1 MRAMRLPRPK
11 SLSGLMLIGF
21 TIVAAPLLFAI
32 VNAAV
37 QMNRLSNRS
46 EQLVIHGMQGTRNN
60 QSMFEEIGA
69 LERAARL
76 YQIIGKSELRDVYTR
91 NHDRLAATINELL
104 TLPLDPET
112 QADARALIAEADRLS
127 TELGTAPPNSARMA
141 EIINSFPHLSE
152 MASAVSNRISAHI
165 DFELTSLQQAAERAQ
180 RELFWQTLLL
190 VPMTLAVV
198 GVFTYLFGRPIRA
211 IDRAIGELG
220 RGTFSRPISIS
231 GPADLER
238 LATQLEWLRGR
249 LLELA
254 QEKNRFLRHMSH
266 ELKTPLANIREGT
279 ELLMDGAVGE
289 LKSAQREVMAI
300 LRENGMKLQRL
311 IENLLSFSAWQA
323 KSVGLEI
330 SEFKLR
336 PLVKSVLE
344 NQQLTLVAQ
353 RVRLDVQVEDLTPWA
368 DRSKVRL
375 ILDNLLSNAIKFTP
389 RGGNIAISAR
399 AEREQLIMEVEDSGP
414 GVPANERSRIFEAFY
429 QGKSPQGG
437 HVKGTGI
444 GLSVVTEFVN
454 AHGGHIE
461 ILESKL
467 GGAQFRVRLPVRQ
480 PQPASREKAHA
491 A

>member
-1 MRAMRLPRPK
+1 MPAMRLPRPK
-11 SLSGLMLIGF
+11 SLSGLMLVGF

-60 QSMFEEIGA
+60 QVLFEQVSA
-69 LERAARL
+69 LERNARL
-76 YQIIGKSELRDVYTR
+76 YRIIGNADFIDAYAR
-91 NHDRLAATINELL
+91 NNVRMNAAVDELL
-104 TLPLDPET
+104 RLPVNEES
-112 QADARALIAEADRLS
+112 A
-127 TELGTAPPNSARMA
+127 TELQMLRGETKRLFEELKAAPPNSPRMA
-141 EIINSFPHLSE
+141 SVIDAFPPLTDL
-152 MASAVSNRISAHI
+152 VTKISDRTNGQI
-165 DFELTSLQQAAERAQ
+165 DAELNSLQNEAQRAQ
-180 RELFWQTLLL
+180 QHLFWQTLLL
-190 VPMTLAVV
+190 VPMTLLVV

-211 IDRAIGELG
+211 IDRAISELG
-220 RGTFSRPISIS
+220 RGTFSRPIAIN

-238 LATQLEWLRGR
+238 LAAQLEWLRGR

-289 LKSAQREVMAI
+289 LKSSQREVTAI

-323 KSVGLEI
+323 KSVGLDS
-330 SEFKLR
+330 SEFRLR
-336 PLVKSVLE
+336 PLIKSVLE

-353 RVRLDVQVEDLTPWA
+353 RVRLDVQVEDLTPTA
-368 DRSKVRL
+368 DRAKVRL

-389 RGGNIAISAR
+389 RGGTITIHAR
-399 AEREQLIMEVEDSGP
+399 AERGQLIMDVMDSGP
-414 GVPANERSRIFEAFY
+414 GIPAEERNRIFEAFY
-429 QGKSPQGG
+429 QGKTPQGG

-454 AHGGHIE
+454 AHGGSIE
-461 ILESKL
+461 ILEAKA
-467 GGAQFRVRLPVRQ
+467 GAHFRVRLPLH
-480 PQPASREKAHA
+480 PNASAAREKAHA

>member
-1 MRAMRLPRPK
+1 
-11 SLSGLMLIGF
+11 MLIGF

-32 VNAAV
+32 LNAAV
-37 QMNRLSNRS
+37 QMNRLSNLS

-60 QSMFEEIGA
+60 QLLFEQISA
-69 LERAARL
+69 LERTARL
-76 YQIIGKSELRDVYTR
+76 YQVIGTADLLDVYAR
-91 NHDRLAATINELL
+91 NNARLAAAAEQLRRLPVDAQSDEDLRSLQTQTAHLL
-104 TLPLDPET
+104 E
-112 QADARALIAEADRLS
+112 
-127 TELGTAPPNSARMA
+127 ELGAAPANSARVA
-141 EIINSFPHLSE
+141 AAVDSFPQITDLASRVSDRTNVEIDRQLS
-152 MASAVSNRISAHI
+152 
-165 DFELTSLQQAAERAQ
+165 SLQEQSQRAQ
-180 RELFWQTLLL
+180 QHLFWQTLLL
-190 VPMTLAVV
+190 VPMTLFVV
-198 GVFTYLFGRPIRA
+198 GLFTYLFGRPIRA
-211 IDRAIGELG
+211 IDRAISELG
-220 RGTFSRPISIS
+220 RGTFSRPIAID

-249 LLELA
+249 LLDLA

-289 LKSAQREVMAI
+289 LQSGQREVTAI

-336 PLVKSVLE
+336 PLIKTVLE

-353 RVRLDVQVEDLTPWA
+353 RVRLDVQVEDLAPMA
-368 DRSKVRL
+368 DRGKLRL

-389 RGGNIAISAR
+389 RGGTISIHAR
-399 AEREQLIMEVEDSGP
+399 REREQLLIDVIDSGP
-414 GVPANERSRIFEAFY
+414 GIPAEERVRIFEAFY
-429 QGKSPQGG
+429 QGKTPQGG

-444 GLSVVTEFVN
+444 GLSVVTEFIN
-454 AHGGHIE
+454 AHGGSIE
-461 ILESKL
+461 ILESKS
-467 GGAQFRVRLPVRQ
+467 GAHFRVRLPLR
-480 PQPASREKAHA
+480 PAVAAAPEKAHA

>member
-1 MRAMRLPRPK
+1 
-11 SLSGLMLIGF
+11 MLIGF

-37 QMNRLSNRS
+37 QMNRLSHRS
-46 EQLVIHGMQGTRNN
+46 EQLVKHGIQGSGDN
-60 QSMFEEIGA
+60 QRMFVEITA
-69 LERAARL
+69 LERTARL
-76 YQIIGKSELRDVYTR
+76 YQILPGNELLDAYAR
-91 NHDRLAATINELL
+91 NQERLETTLDELL
-104 TLPLDPET
+104 TLPLTEEAQTDI
-112 QADARALIAEADRLS
+112 RALKVEAERRAV
-127 TELGTAPPNSARMA
+127 ELRSAPANSARMA
-141 EIINSFPHLSE
+141 ELVNSYPQMSDV
-152 MASAVSNRISAHI
+152 ASKISNHVSGQI
-165 DFELTSLQQAAERAQ
+165 D
-180 RELFWQTLLL
+180 RELSAQQDATELAQQNLLWQTLLL

-198 GVFTYLFGRPIRA
+198 GVSTYLFGRPIRA
-211 IDRAIGELG
+211 IDRSINELG
-220 RGTFSRPISIS
+220 RGTFSRPIAIR

-238 LATQLEWLRGR
+238 LAAQLEWLRLR

-289 LKSAQREVMAI
+289 LQSAQREVAAI

-323 KSVGLEI
+323 KSVGLEV

-353 RVRLDVQVEDLTPWA
+353 RVRLDVQVEDLAPLA
-368 DRSKVRL
+368 DRSKLRL

-389 RGGNIAISAR
+389 RGGNISIYAR
-399 AEREQLIMEVEDSGP
+399 REREQLVIDVIDSGP
-414 GVPANERSRIFEAFY
+414 GVPQDERNRIFEAFY
-429 QGKSPQGG
+429 QGKTPQGG

-444 GLSVVTEFVN
+444 GLSVVTEFIN
-454 AHGGHIE
+454 AHGGSIE
-461 ILESKL
+461 ILDAPT
-467 GGAQFRVRLPVRQ
+467 GGAHFRVRLPLRHSA
-480 PQPASREKAHA
+480 PAPREKAHA

>member
-46 EQLVIHGMQGTRNN
+46 EQLVVHGMQGTRNN
-60 QSMFEEIGA
+60 QRMFEEIEA

-76 YQIIGKSELRDVYTR
+76 YQIVPNADLLDAYAR
-91 NHDRLAATINELL
+91 NQQRLEQTIDELL
-104 TLPLDPET
+104 SLPLDEKSR
-112 QADARALIAEADRLS
+112 ADARAMKDDSERIWE
-127 TELGTAPPNSARMA
+127 ELKAAPPNSPRIATLIGSYSGM
-141 EIINSFPHLSE
+141 SDL
-152 MASAVSNRISAHI
+152 ASQISNHVSAQI
-165 DFELTSLQQAAERAQ
+165 DRELTALQLAAERAQ
-180 RELFWQTLLL
+180 QKLFWQTLLL

-211 IDRAIGELG
+211 IDRAISELG
-220 RGTFSRPISIS
+220 RGTFSRPIAIR
-231 GPADLER
+231 GPSDLER
-238 LATQLEWLRGR
+238 LAAQLEWLRVR
-249 LLELA
+249 LLDLA
-254 QEKNRFLRHMSH
+254 LEKNRFLRHMSH

-289 LKSAQREVMAI
+289 LQSAQREVTAI

-323 KSVGLEI
+323 KSVGLEV

-336 PLVKSVLE
+336 PLIKTVLE

-353 RVRLDVQVEDLTPWA
+353 RVRLDVHVEDLAPTA
-368 DRSKVRL
+368 DRAKVRL

-389 RGGNIAISAR
+389 RGGKISIHAS
-399 AEREQLIMEVEDSGP
+399 AEREQLVLDVMDSGP
-414 GVPANERSRIFEAFY
+414 GIPEEERGRIFEAFY
-429 QGKSPQGG
+429 QGKTPQGG

-454 AHGGHIE
+454 AHGGSIE
-461 ILESKL
+461 ILAAPT
-467 GGAQFRVRLPVRQ
+467 GGAHFRVRLPMRQ
-480 PQPASREKAHA
+480 SASSAREKAHA

>member
-1 MRAMRLPRPK
+1 
-11 SLSGLMLIGF
+11 MLIGF

-37 QMNRLSNRS
+37 QMNRLSHRS
-46 EQLVIHGMQGTRNN
+46 EQLVKHGIQGSGNTQRL
-60 QSMFEEIGA
+60 FVEIVA
-69 LERAARL
+69 LERTARL
-76 YQIIGKSELRDVYTR
+76 YQILPGNELLEAYAR
-91 NHDRLAATINELL
+91 NQERLETTLDELL
-104 TLPLDPET
+104 TLPLTE
-112 QADARALIAEADRLS
+112 QAEADIHSLKAEAERRAV
-127 TELGTAPPNSARMA
+127 ELRSAPANSARMA
-141 EIINSFPHLSE
+141 ELVNSYPQMSDV
-152 MASAVSNRISAHI
+152 ASKISNHVSAQI
-165 DFELTSLQQAAERAQ
+165 D
-180 RELFWQTLLL
+180 RELSAQQNATELAQQNLLL

-211 IDRAIGELG
+211 IDRSINELG
-220 RGTFSRPISIS
+220 RGTFSRPIAIR
-231 GPADLER
+231 GPADLEK
-238 LATQLEWLRGR
+238 LAAQLEWLRLR

-289 LKSAQREVMAI
+289 LQSAQREVAAI

-323 KSVGLEI
+323 KSVGLEV

-336 PLVKSVLE
+336 PLIKSVLE

-353 RVRLDVQVEDLTPWA
+353 RVRLDVQVEDLAPLA
-368 DRSKVRL
+368 DRAKLRL

-389 RGGNIAISAR
+389 RGGNISIHAR
-399 AEREQLIMEVEDSGP
+399 REREQLVIDVIDSGP
-414 GVPANERSRIFEAFY
+414 GIPPEERNRIFEAFY
-429 QGKSPQGG
+429 QGKTPQGG

-454 AHGGHIE
+454 AHGGSIE
-461 ILESKL
+461 ILEAAT
-467 GGAQFRVRLPVRQ
+467 GGAHFRVRLPLRHSAS
-480 PQPASREKAHA
+480 ASRAKAHA

>member
-1 MRAMRLPRPK
+1 
-11 SLSGLMLIGF
+11 MLIGF

-37 QMNRLSNRS
+37 QMNLLSARS
-46 EQLVIHGMQGTRNN
+46 EQLVDQGVRGTRNN
-60 QSMFEEIGA
+60 QRMFEEIGA
-69 LERAARL
+69 LERTARL
-76 YQIIGKSELRDVYTR
+76 YQIIGSADLLDVYAR
-91 NHDRLAATINELL
+91 NQDRLAATLNEMLA
-104 TLPLDPET
+104 LPLDSGSRN
-112 QADARALIAEADRLS
+112 DVLALKAEADRLQAEMKR
-127 TELGTAPPNSARMA
+127 TLPNSPRMS
-141 EIINSFPHLSE
+141 EVINAFPQLSE
-152 MASAVSNRISAHI
+152 MASKLSTRVSARI
-165 DFELTSLQQAAERAQ
+165 DGELTSLRLATELGQ
-180 RELFWQTLLL
+180 RNLFWESLLL
-190 VPMTLAVV
+190 VPLTLAVV
-198 GVFTYLFGRPIRA
+198 VVFTYLFGRPIRA
-211 IDRAIGELG
+211 IDRAISELG
-220 RGTFSRPISIS
+220 RGTFSRPISIR

-238 LATQLEWLRGR
+238 LAAQLEWLRGR
-249 LLELA
+249 LLDLA

-289 LKSAQREVMAI
+289 LQSAQREVAAI

-336 PLVKSVLE
+336 PLIKSVLE

-353 RVRLDVQVEDLTPWA
+353 RVRLDVQVEDLTALA
-368 DRSKVRL
+368 DRGKVRL

-389 RGGNIAISAR
+389 RGGTISIHAR
-399 AEREQLIMEVEDSGP
+399 AEREQLVLDVMDSGP
-414 GVPANERSRIFEAFY
+414 GIPAEERNRIFEAFY
-429 QGKSPQGG
+429 QGKTPQGG

-454 AHGGHIE
+454 AHGGSIE
-461 ILESKL
+461 ILEAKT
-467 GGAQFRVRLPVRQ
+467 GGAHFRVRLPLRQ
-480 PQPASREKAHA
+480 QTPSPREKAHA

>member
-1 MRAMRLPRPK
+1 
-11 SLSGLMLIGF
+11 MLIGF

-37 QMNRLSNRS
+37 QMNRLSTRS
-46 EQLVIHGMQGTRNN
+46 EQLVVDGVRATRNN
-60 QSMFEEIGA
+60 QRMFEEIGA
-69 LERAARL
+69 LERTARL
-76 YQIIGKSELRDVYTR
+76 YQIVGNADLLDVYAR
-91 NHDRLAATINELL
+91 IHGRLISTVNELL
-104 TLPLDPET
+104 GLPLDAQT
-112 QADARALIAEADRLS
+112 RDGARGLENEAERLHA
-127 TELGTAPPNSARMA
+127 ELRHDSPNSPRMA
-141 EIINSFPHLSE
+141 DLVSAYPQLSD
-152 MASAVSNRISAHI
+152 MASQVSNRVSAQI
-165 DFELTSLQQAAERAQ
+165 DGELTKLQQATQGAQ
-180 RELFWQTLLL
+180 RNLFWETLLL
-190 VPMTLAVV
+190 VPLTLAVV
-198 GVFTYLFGRPIRA
+198 AVFTYLFGRPIRA
-211 IDRAIGELG
+211 IDRAISELG
-220 RGTFSRPISIS
+220 RGTFSRPIAIR

-249 LLELA
+249 LLDLA

-289 LKSAQREVMAI
+289 LQSSQREVTAI

-336 PLVKSVLE
+336 PLIKSVLE

-353 RVRLDVQVEDLTPWA
+353 RVRLDVHVEDLTTLA
-368 DRSKVRL
+368 DRGKVRL
-375 ILDNLLSNAIKFTP
+375 ILDNLLSNAVKFTP
-389 RGGNIAISAR
+389 RGGTIGIHVR
-399 AEREQLIMEVEDSGP
+399 AEREQLVLDVMDSGP
-414 GVPANERSRIFEAFY
+414 GIPPEERNRIFEAFY
-429 QGKSPQGG
+429 QGKTPQGG

-454 AHGGHIE
+454 AHAGSIE
-461 ILESKL
+461 ILEAKA
-467 GGAQFRVRLPVRQ
+467 GGAHFRVRLPMRQ
-480 PQPASREKAHA
+480 AATPREKAYA

>member
-1 MRAMRLPRPK
+1 
-11 SLSGLMLIGF
+11 MLIGF

-32 VNAAV
+32 VHAAL
-37 QMNRLSNRS
+37 QMNRLSTRS
-46 EQLVIHGMQGTRNN
+46 EQLVVHGVRGTRNN
-60 QSMFEEIGA
+60 QRLFEEIGA
-69 LERAARL
+69 LERTARL
-76 YQIIGKSELRDVYTR
+76 YQIIGNGDLLDVYAR
-91 NHDRLAATINELL
+91 NEDRLITTLGELL
-104 TLPLDPET
+104 TMPLDEESRSDA
-112 QADARALIAEADRLS
+112 QALRGEAQRLHQELKGSAPNSSRMADLINAFPQLS
-127 TELGTAPPNSARMA
+127 DMASKLSNRVSAQIDGELG
-141 EIINSFPHLSE
+141 
-152 MASAVSNRISAHI
+152 
-165 DFELTSLQQAAERAQ
+165 SLQLATQRAQ
-180 RELFWQTLLL
+180 QYLFWETLLL
-190 VPMTLAVV
+190 VPLTLAVV

-211 IDRAIGELG
+211 IDRAISELG
-220 RGTFSRPISIS
+220 RGTFSRPISIR

-249 LLELA
+249 LLDLA

-289 LKSAQREVMAI
+289 LKSSQREVTAI

-336 PLVKSVLE
+336 PLIKSVLE

-353 RVRLDVQVEDLTPWA
+353 RVRLDVHVEDLTPFA
-368 DRSKVRL
+368 DRGKVRL

-389 RGGNIAISAR
+389 RGGTISIHAR
-399 AEREQLIMEVEDSGP
+399 GEREQLVLDVMDSGP
-414 GVPANERSRIFEAFY
+414 GIPPEERNRIFEAFY
-429 QGKSPQGG
+429 QGKTPQGG

-454 AHGGHIE
+454 AHGGSID
-461 ILESKL
+461 ILEAKA
-467 GGAQFRVRLPVRQ
+467 GGAHFRVRIPLRQ
-480 PQPASREKAHA
+480 TAQTSEKAHA

>member
-1 MRAMRLPRPK
+1 
-11 SLSGLMLIGF
+11 MLIGF

-37 QMNRLSNRS
+37 QMNRLSTRS
-46 EQLVIHGMQGTRNN
+46 EQLVVHGVRVTRNN
-60 QSMFEEIGA
+60 QRMFMEIGA
-69 LERAARL
+69 LERTARL
-76 YQIIGKSELRDVYTR
+76 YQIIGSADLLDTYAR
-91 NHDRLAATINELL
+91 NQQSLSGTLEELL
-104 TLPLDPET
+104 ALPLDTESRD
-112 QADARALIAEADRLS
+112 DALALQSEAGRLHE
-127 TELGTAPPNSARMA
+127 ELQRSAPNSTRMA
-141 EIINSFPHLSE
+141 ELVKAFPQLTDT
-152 MASAVSNRISAHI
+152 ASKVSNRVSAQI
-165 DFELTSLQQAAERAQ
+165 DRELAGLQQATQLAQ
-180 RELFWQTLLL
+180 RNLFWETLLL
-190 VPMTLAVV
+190 VPLTLAVV

-211 IDRAIGELG
+211 IDRAISELG
-220 RGTFSRPISIS
+220 RGTFSRPIAIR

-238 LATQLEWLRGR
+238 LATQLEWLRSR
-249 LLELA
+249 LLDLA

-289 LKSAQREVMAI
+289 LQSAQREVTAI

-336 PLVKSVLE
+336 PLIKSVLE

-353 RVRLDVQVEDLTPWA
+353 RVRLDVQVEDLTPLA
-368 DRSKVRL
+368 DRGKVRL

-389 RGGNIAISAR
+389 RGGTISIHAR
-399 AEREQLIMEVEDSGP
+399 AEREQLVLEVMDSGP
-414 GVPANERSRIFEAFY
+414 GIPPDERNRIFEAFY
-429 QGKSPQGG
+429 QGKTPQGG

-454 AHGGHIE
+454 AHSGSIE
-461 ILESKL
+461 ILEAKT
-467 GGAQFRVRLPVRQ
+467 GGAHFRVRLPMRQ
-480 PQPASREKAHA
+480 AAAPREKKAHA

>member
-1 MRAMRLPRPK
+1 
-11 SLSGLMLIGF
+11 MLIGF
-21 TIVAAPLLFAI
+21 TLVAAPLLFAI

-46 EQLVIHGMQGTRNN
+46 EQLVVHGMQGTRNN

-76 YQIIGKSELRDVYTR
+76 YQIIGNAELRDVYTR
-91 NHDRLAATINELL
+91 NHDRLTATVNELL
-104 TLPLDPET
+104 TLPLDE
-112 QADARALIAEADRLS
+112 QSQEEARALVREADRLS
-127 TELGTAPPNSARMA
+127 TELGTARPNSPRMA
-141 EIINSFPHLSE
+141 EIINSFPRLSE
-152 MASAVSNRISAHI
+152 MASGVSNRISAQI
-165 DFELTSLQQAAERAQ
+165 DEELTSLQLAAERAQ
-180 RELFWQTLLL
+180 RKLFLQTLLL
-190 VPMTLAVV
+190 VPITLAVV
-198 GVFTYLFGRPIRA
+198 GLFTYWFGRPIRA
-211 IDRAIGELG
+211 IDRAISELG
-220 RGTFSRPISIS
+220 RGTFSRPIAIK

-289 LKSAQREVMAI
+289 LQSAQREVTAI

-344 NQQLTLVAQ
+344 NQQLSLVAQ
-353 RVRLDVQVEDLTPWA
+353 RVRLDVQVEDLTPVA
-368 DRSKVRL
+368 DRGKVRL

-389 RGGNIAISAR
+389 RGGTISINAR
-399 AEREQLIMEVEDSGP
+399 AERERFILDVTDTGP
-414 GVPANERSRIFEAFY
+414 GIPAEERARIFEAFY
-429 QGKSPQGG
+429 QGKTPQGG
-437 HVKGTGI
+437 YVKGTGI

-454 AHGGHIE
+454 AHGGSIE
-461 ILESKL
+461 ILEGKS
-467 GGAQFRVRLPVRQ
+467 GGAHFRVCLPLRQ
-480 PQPASREKAHA
+480 PTEVKHEEAHA

>member
-1 MRAMRLPRPK
+1 
-11 SLSGLMLIGF
+11 MLIGF
-21 TIVAAPLLFAI
+21 TIVAAPLIFAI

-37 QMNRLSNRS
+37 QMTSLSTRS
-46 EQLVIHGMQGTRNN
+46 EQLVVHGVRATRNN
-60 QSMFEEIGA
+60 QRMFEEIGA
-69 LERAARL
+69 LEHTARL
-76 YQIIGKSELRDVYTR
+76 YQIIGNADLLDVYAR
-91 NHDRLAATINELL
+91 NQSRLAATLDELL
-104 TLPLDPET
+104 ALPLDAESHSDA
-112 QADARALIAEADRLS
+112 QALQGEADRLQRELKRS
-127 TELGTAPPNSARMA
+127 TPNSARMA
-141 EIINSFPHLSE
+141 DLINAFPQLSE
-152 MASAVSNRISAHI
+152 MASKVSNRVSGQI
-165 DFELTSLQQAAERAQ
+165 DRELADLQLATQRAQ
-180 RELFWQTLLL
+180 QNLFWETLLL
-190 VPMTLAVV
+190 VPLTLAVV
-198 GVFTYLFGRPIRA
+198 GVFTYVFGRPIRA
-211 IDRAIGELG
+211 IDRAISELG
-220 RGTFSRPISIS
+220 RGTFSRPIIIR

-238 LATQLEWLRGR
+238 LAAQLEWLRGR
-249 LLELA
+249 LLDLA

-289 LKSAQREVMAI
+289 LQSAQREVTAI

-330 SEFKLR
+330 TEFKLR

-353 RVRLDVQVEDLTPWA
+353 RVRLDVHVEDLTPLA
-368 DRSKVRL
+368 DRGKVRL

-389 RGGNIAISAR
+389 RGGTISIHAR
-399 AEREQLIMEVEDSGP
+399 AEREQLVMDVMDSGP
-414 GVPANERSRIFEAFY
+414 GIAPDERNRIFEAFY

-454 AHGGHIE
+454 AHGGSIE
-461 ILESKL
+461 ILEAKT
-467 GGAQFRVRLPVRQ
+467 GGAHFRVRLPMRQ
-480 PQPASREKAHA
+480 AAKAREKAHA

>member
-1 MRAMRLPRPK
+1 
-11 SLSGLMLIGF
+11 MLIGF

-32 VNAAV
+32 VNAAL
-37 QMNRLSNRS
+37 QMNRMANRS
-46 EQLVIHGMQGTRNN
+46 EQLVVRGMQGTRNN
-60 QSMFEEIGA
+60 QRLFVEIAG

-76 YQIIGKSELRDVYTR
+76 YQILPNNDLLEAYGR
-91 NHDRLAATINELL
+91 NQQRLESTLDELL
-104 TLPLDPET
+104 TLPLDTKT
-112 QADARALIAEADRLS
+112 QAQVRALKADSERHS
-127 TELGTAPPNSARMA
+127 EELKTTPPNSPRMA
-141 EIINSFPHLSE
+141 DLVNSYTQMSDL
-152 MASAVSNRISAHI
+152 AADISNRVSGQI
-165 DFELTSLQQAAERAQ
+165 DQELTVLQNAAQIAQ
-180 RELFWQTLLL
+180 QNLFWQTLLL
-190 VPMTLAVV
+190 APMTLAVV

-211 IDRAIGELG
+211 IDRSISELG
-220 RGTFSRPISIS
+220 RGTFSRPIAIR

-238 LATQLEWLRGR
+238 LAAQLEWLRLR

-289 LKSAQREVMAI
+289 LQSAQREVAAI
-300 LRENGMKLQRL
+300 LRDNGMKLQRL

-323 KSVGLEI
+323 KSVGLEV

-353 RVRLDVQVEDLTPWA
+353 RVRLDVQVEDLTPVA
-368 DRSKVRL
+368 DRGKLRL

-389 RGGNIAISAR
+389 RGGTISIHAR
-399 AEREQLIMEVEDSGP
+399 SEREQLVLDVMDSGP
-414 GVPANERSRIFEAFY
+414 GIPVDERNRIFEAFY
-429 QGKSPQGG
+429 QGKTPQGG

-454 AHGGHIE
+454 AHGGSIE
-461 ILESKL
+461 ILESPA
-467 GGAQFRVRLPVRQ
+467 GGAQFRVRLPMRHST
-480 PQPASREKAHA
+480 PAAREKAHA

>member
-1 MRAMRLPRPK
+1 
-11 SLSGLMLIGF
+11 MLVGF

-46 EQLVIHGMQGTRNN
+46 EQLVVHGMQGTRNN

-76 YQIIGKSELRDVYTR
+76 YQIIGKAELRDVYTK
-91 NHDRLAATINELL
+91 NHDRLATTINELL
-104 TLPLDPET
+104 TLPLDAQTET
-112 QADARALIAEADRLS
+112 DARALINEADRLS
-127 TELGTAPPNSARMA
+127 TELGTAPPNSPRMA

-152 MASAVSNRISAHI
+152 MASSVSNRISGQI
-165 DFELTSLQQAAERAQ
+165 DLELTSLQLAAEHAQ
-180 RELFWQTLLL
+180 RKLFLQTLLL

-211 IDRAIGELG
+211 IDRAISELG
-220 RGTFSRPISIS
+220 RGTFSRPISIKR
-231 GPADLER
+231 PADLER

-249 LLELA
+249 PLELA

-289 LKSAQREVMAI
+289 LKSAQREVTAI

-330 SEFKLR
+330 TEFKLR

-368 DRSKVRL
+368 DRGKVRL

-389 RGGNIAISAR
+389 RGGTIAIAAR
-399 AEREQLIMEVEDSGP
+399 GERDQLVVDVMDSGP
-414 GVPANERSRIFEAFY
+414 GIPPEERNRIFEAFY

-454 AHGGHIE
+454 AHVGSIE
-461 ILESKL
+461 ILQSKL
-467 GGAQFRVRLPVRQ
+467 GGAHFRVRLPLRQ
-480 PQPASREKAHA
+480 AEPAPREKAHA

>member
-1 MRAMRLPRPK
+1 MRFPRPK

-37 QMNRLSNRS
+37 QMNRLSIRS
-46 EQLVIHGMQGTRNN
+46 QQLVVHGMQGTRNN
-60 QSMFEEIGA
+60 QRVLEEIGA
-69 LERAARL
+69 LERQARL
-76 YQIIGKSELRDVYTR
+76 YQIIGNPDLLDVYAR
-91 NHDRLAATINELL
+91 HHARLVLAIHELL
-104 TLPLDPET
+104 TLPLDEES
-112 QADARALIAEADRLS
+112 QQGAHALEERANQLLEDLKH
-127 TELGTAPPNSARMA
+127 TAPNSPHNAAHMA
-141 EIINSFPHLSE
+141 ELIGTFPQLSE
-152 MASAVSNRISAHI
+152 AASHVMDRINLQI
-165 DFELTSLQQAAERAQ
+165 DRETTSLELATQHAQQN
-180 RELFWQTLLL
+180 LVWQTLLL

-211 IDRAIGELG
+211 IDRAISELG
-220 RGTFSRPISIS
+220 RGTFSRPIAIR

-238 LATQLEWLRGR
+238 LAAQLEWLRGR
-249 LLELA
+249 LLDLA

-289 LKSAQREVMAI
+289 LQSNQREVTAI

-323 KSVGLEI
+323 KSVGLEV

-336 PLVKSVLE
+336 PLIKSVLE

-353 RVRLDVQVEDLTPWA
+353 RVRLDVQVEDLTPVA

-375 ILDNLLSNAIKFTP
+375 ILDNLLSNAVKFTP
-389 RGGNIAISAR
+389 RGGTISMHAR
-399 AEREQLIMEVEDSGP
+399 SERDQLVMDVIDSGP
-414 GVPANERSRIFEAFY
+414 GIPAEERNRIFEAFY

-454 AHGGHIE
+454 AHGGSIE
-461 ILESKL
+461 ILEAKS
-467 GGAQFRVRLPVRQ
+467 GGAHFRVRLPLRQ
-480 PQPASREKAHA
+480 PAAARHKAHA

>member
-1 MRAMRLPRPK
+1 
-11 SLSGLMLIGF
+11 MLIGF

-37 QMNRLSNRS
+37 QMNSLSTRS
-46 EQLVIHGMQGTRNN
+46 EQLVVHGVRVTRNN
-60 QSMFEEIGA
+60 QRMFEEIGA
-69 LERAARL
+69 LERTARL
-76 YQIIGKSELRDVYTR
+76 YQIIGSADLLEVYAR
-91 NHDRLAATINELL
+91 NQQRLAGTLDELL
-104 TLPLDPET
+104 ALPLDAESRD
-112 QADARALIAEADRLS
+112 DALALQAEAERLHLELTRS
-127 TELGTAPPNSARMA
+127 TPNSTRMTDL
-141 EIINSFPHLSE
+141 INAFPQLSDR
-152 MASAVSNRISAHI
+152 ASKVSNRVSAQI
-165 DFELTSLQQAAERAQ
+165 DRELAGLQQATQLAQ
-180 RELFWQTLLL
+180 RNLFWETLLL
-190 VPMTLAVV
+190 VPLTLAVV

-211 IDRAIGELG
+211 IDRAISELG
-220 RGTFSRPISIS
+220 RGTFSRPIAIR

-238 LATQLEWLRGR
+238 LAAQLEWLRGR
-249 LLELA
+249 LLDLA

-289 LKSAQREVMAI
+289 LKSAQREVTAI

-323 KSVGLEI
+323 KSVGLEV

-353 RVRLDVQVEDLTPWA
+353 RVRLDVHVEDLTPLA
-368 DRSKVRL
+368 DRGKVRL

-389 RGGNIAISAR
+389 RGGTISIHAR
-399 AEREQLIMEVEDSGP
+399 AEREQLLLDVMDSGP
-414 GVPANERSRIFEAFY
+414 GIPPDERMRIFEAFY
-429 QGKSPQGG
+429 QGKTPQGG

-454 AHGGHIE
+454 AHSGSIE
-461 ILESKL
+461 ILEAKT
-467 GGAQFRVRLPVRQ
+467 GGAHFRVRLPMRQ
-480 PQPASREKAHA
+480 AATPREKAHA

>member
-1 MRAMRLPRPK
+1 MRLPRPK

-32 VNAAV
+32 VNAAL

-46 EQLVIHGMQGTRNN
+46 EQLVVHGMQGTRNN
-60 QSMFEEIGA
+60 QVLFEQISA
-69 LERAARL
+69 LERTARL
-76 YQIIGKSELRDVYTR
+76 YQIIGNTDLLEVYSRNNDHLNAAANALQRLPIDAQSRKDLDVLQSESRRLLDEVKS
-91 NHDRLAATINELL
+91 
-104 TLPLDPET
+104 
-112 QADARALIAEADRLS
+112 
-127 TELGTAPPNSARMA
+127 APPNSARMA
-141 EIINSFPHLSE
+141 SAVDSFPQLSE
-152 MASAVSNRISAHI
+152 LASKISDHTNVEI
-165 DFELTSLQQAAERAQ
+165 DRELSSLQQQAQ
-180 RELFWQTLLL
+180 QAQQHLFWQTLLL

-198 GVFTYLFGRPIRA
+198 GLFTYLFGRPIRA
-211 IDRAIGELG
+211 IDRAISELG
-220 RGTFSRPISIS
+220 RGTFSRPIAIS

-238 LATQLEWLRGR
+238 LASQLEWLRVR
-249 LLELA
+249 LLDLA

-289 LKSAQREVMAI
+289 LQSAQREVTAI

-323 KSVGLEI
+323 KSVGLEMT
-330 SEFKLR
+330 EFKLR
-336 PLVKSVLE
+336 PLIKSVLE

-353 RVRLDVQVEDLTPWA
+353 RVRLDVQVEDLTPMA
-368 DRSKVRL
+368 DRGKLRL

-389 RGGNIAISAR
+389 RGGTISIHAR
-399 AEREQLIMEVEDSGP
+399 NEREQLVMDVMDSGP
-414 GVPANERSRIFEAFY
+414 GIPADERNRIFEAFY
-429 QGKSPQGG
+429 QGKTPQGG

-454 AHGGHIE
+454 AHGGSIE
-461 ILESKL
+461 IFEAKA
-467 GGAQFRVRLPVRQ
+467 GGAHFRVRLPLH
-480 PQPASREKAHA
+480 PSATKPTPEKAHA

>member
-1 MRAMRLPRPK
+1 
-11 SLSGLMLIGF
+11 MLIGF

-37 QMNRLSNRS
+37 QMNRLSIRS
-46 EQLVIHGMQGTRNN
+46 QQLVVHGMQGTRNN
-60 QSMFEEIGA
+60 QRMFEEITA
-69 LERAARL
+69 LERQAGLFQVIGDPKLLDVYAVDHARL
-76 YQIIGKSELRDVYTR
+76 VTAI
-91 NHDRLAATINELL
+91 HELL
-104 TLPLDPET
+104 TLPLDEES
-112 QADARALIAEADRLS
+112 QQGVRAVESKADQLLQDLKHAA
-127 TELGTAPPNSARMA
+127 PNSAHMKDL
-141 EIINSFPHLSE
+141 IGTFPQLRE
-152 MASAVSNRISAHI
+152 AASNVSNRISLQI
-165 DFELTSLQQAAERAQ
+165 DQETASLQQATQHAQ
-180 RELFWQTLLL
+180 QNLVWQTLLL

-211 IDRAIGELG
+211 IDRAISELG
-220 RGTFSRPISIS
+220 RGTFSRPIAIR

-249 LLELA
+249 LLDLA

-289 LKSAQREVMAI
+289 LQSGQREVTAI

-336 PLVKSVLE
+336 PLIKSVLE

-353 RVRLDVQVEDLTPWA
+353 RVRLDVQVEDLTPLA

-375 ILDNLLSNAIKFTP
+375 ILDNLLSNAVKFTP
-389 RGGNIAISAR
+389 RGGTISLHAR
-399 AEREQLIMEVEDSGP
+399 AEREQLILDVMDSGP
-414 GVPANERSRIFEAFY
+414 GIPADERNRIFEAFY
-429 QGKSPQGG
+429 QGKTPQGG

-454 AHGGHIE
+454 AHGGSIE
-461 ILESKL
+461 ILESKS
-467 GGAQFRVRLPVRQ
+467 GGAHFRVRIPLRAAR
-480 PQPASREKAHA
+480 PAAEREKAHA

>member
-1 MRAMRLPRPK
+1 
-11 SLSGLMLIGF
+11 MLIGF

-37 QMNRLSNRS
+37 QMNHLSTRS
-46 EQLVIHGMQGTRNN
+46 EQLVMHGVRGTRNN
-60 QSMFEEIGA
+60 QRMFEEISG
-69 LERAARL
+69 LERTARL
-76 YQIIGKSELRDVYTR
+76 YQIIGSADLLVAYARIQEHLQTTLR
-91 NHDRLAATINELL
+91 ELL
-104 TLPLDPET
+104 AMQLDPESH
-112 QADARALIAEADRLS
+112 REAVWLQTESDRLLHEM
-127 TELGTAPPNSARMA
+127 TESESNSARMA
-141 EIINSFPHLSE
+141 DVINSYPQLSE
-152 MASAVSNRISAHI
+152 MASKVSERVSAQI
-165 DFELTSLQQAAERAQ
+165 DRELSSLQMTTQGAQ
-180 RELFWQTLLL
+180 TNLFWETLLL
-190 VPMTLAVV
+190 VPLTLAVV
-198 GVFTYLFGRPIRA
+198 GLFTYVFGRPIRA
-211 IDRAIGELG
+211 IDRAISELG
-220 RGTFSRPISIS
+220 RGTFSRPIAIR

-238 LATQLEWLRGR
+238 LAEQLEWLRGR
-249 LLELA
+249 LLDLA

-289 LKSAQREVMAI
+289 LQSGQREVMGI

-353 RVRLDVQVEDLTPWA
+353 RVRLDVQVEDLTPVA
-368 DRSKVRL
+368 DRAKVRL

-389 RGGNIAISAR
+389 RGGTISIHAR
-399 AEREQLIMEVEDSGP
+399 NERDNLLLDVADTGP
-414 GVPANERSRIFEAFY
+414 GIDPDDRKRIFEAFY
-429 QGKSPQGG
+429 QGKTPQGG
-437 HVKGTGI
+437 HIKGTGI

-454 AHGGHIE
+454 AHGGSIE
-461 ILESKL
+461 ILDAKA
-467 GGAQFRVRLPVRQ
+467 GGAQFRVRLPMRQ
-480 PQPASREKAHA
+480 KAGREKAHA

>member
-1 MRAMRLPRPK
+1 
-11 SLSGLMLIGF
+11 MLIGF
-21 TIVAAPLLFAI
+21 AIVATPLLFAI

-46 EQLVIHGMQGTRNN
+46 VQLVVHGIQSTRNN
-60 QSMFEEIGA
+60 QRMFEEIAA
-69 LERAARL
+69 LERTARL
-76 YQIIGKSELRDVYTR
+76 YQIIGNADLVESYARHNE
-91 NHDRLAATINELL
+91 RLVASLNDLL
-104 TLPLDPET
+104 SLPLDPQSRDDATALLTEAGRLLRELKT
-112 QADARALIAEADRLS
+112 SAANSPQMADLVNA
-127 TELGTAPPNSARMA
+127 
-141 EIINSFPHLSE
+141 FPHVSE
-152 MASAVSNRISAHI
+152 LASQVSNRVSAQI
-165 DFELTSLQQAAERAQ
+165 DRELTSLQLAAQQAQ
-180 RELFWQTLLL
+180 QSLFWRTLLL
-190 VPMTLAVV
+190 VPMTLVVV

-211 IDRAIGELG
+211 IDRSISELG
-220 RGTFSRPISIS
+220 RGTFSRPIAIR

-238 LATQLEWLRGR
+238 LATQLEWLRVR
-249 LLELA
+249 LLDLA

-289 LKSAQREVMAI
+289 LQSGQREVTAI

-323 KSVGLEI
+323 KSVGLEV

-336 PLVKSVLE
+336 PLIKTVLE

-353 RVRLDVQVEDLTPWA
+353 RVRLDVQVEDLTPRA
-368 DRSKVRL
+368 DRGKVRL

-389 RGGNIAISAR
+389 RGGTICIHAR
-399 AEREQLIMEVEDSGP
+399 GEREQLLLEVMDSGP
-414 GVPANERSRIFEAFY
+414 GIPAEERQRIFEAFY
-429 QGKSPQGG
+429 QGKTPQGG

-454 AHGGHIE
+454 AHSGSIE
-461 ILESKL
+461 ILEAKA
-467 GGAQFRVRLPVRQ
+467 GGAHFRVRLPMRQ
-480 PQPASREKAHA
+480 PAAPPRENAHA

>member
-1 MRAMRLPRPK
+1 
-11 SLSGLMLIGF
+11 MLIGF
-21 TIVAAPLLFAI
+21 TLVAAPLLFAI

-37 QMNRLSNRS
+37 QMNHLSTRS
-46 EQLVIHGMQGTRNN
+46 EQLVVHGVQGSRNN
-60 QSMFEEIGA
+60 QRMFEEIAA
-69 LERAARL
+69 LERSARL
-76 YQIIGKSELRDVYTR
+76 YQIIATADLLDSYKR
-91 NHDRLAATINELL
+91 NHDRLVSTLSELL
-104 TLPLDPET
+104 ALPLDAEA
-112 QADARALIAEADRLS
+112 QKEVRALQAEAERLLR
-127 TELGTAPPNSARMA
+127 ELQQTAPASAHMA
-141 EIINSFPHLSE
+141 ELINAFPQLSE
-152 MASAVSNRISAHI
+152 LASKVSNRISSQI
-165 DFELTSLQQAAERAQ
+165 DRELSGLQLTTQRAQ
-180 RELFWQTLLL
+180 QNLFWETLLL

-211 IDRAIGELG
+211 IDRAISELG
-220 RGTFSRPISIS
+220 RGTFSRPIAIR

-238 LATQLEWLRGR
+238 LAAQLEWLRVR
-249 LLELA
+249 LLDLA

-289 LKSAQREVMAI
+289 LQSSQREVTAI

-336 PLVKSVLE
+336 PLIKSVLE
-344 NQQLTLVAQ
+344 NQQLTLIAQ
-353 RVRLDVQVEDLTPWA
+353 RVRLDVQVEDLTPLA
-368 DRSKVRL
+368 DRGKVRL

-389 RGGNIAISAR
+389 RGGTISIHAR
-399 AEREQLIMEVEDSGP
+399 GERDQLVLDVMDSGP
-414 GVPANERSRIFEAFY
+414 GIPPDERNRIFEAFY
-429 QGKSPQGG
+429 QGKTPQGG

-454 AHGGHIE
+454 AHGGSIE
-461 ILESKL
+461 ILEAKA
-467 GGAQFRVRLPVRQ
+467 GGAHFRVRLPMRQ
-480 PQPASREKAHA
+480 ASATSREKAHA

>member
-1 MRAMRLPRPK
+1 
-11 SLSGLMLIGF
+11 MLIGF

-32 VNAAV
+32 VNAAL
-37 QMNRLSNRS
+37 QMNRLSARS
-46 EQLVIHGMQGTRNN
+46 EQLVVHGVRGTRNN
-60 QSMFEEIGA
+60 QRMFEQIGA
-69 LERAARL
+69 LERTARL
-76 YQIIGKSELRDVYTR
+76 YQVIGSADLLEVYAR
-91 NHDRLAATINELL
+91 NQQRLVGTLNELL
-104 TLPLDPET
+104 AMPLDPESRT
-112 QADARALIAEADRLS
+112 EAVALQAETERLQDEVRRSAPNSPHMGELVNAYPQLS
-127 TELGTAPPNSARMA
+127 T
-141 EIINSFPHLSE
+141 
-152 MASAVSNRISAHI
+152 MASKISSRVSTEIDRELSA
-165 DFELTSLQQAAERAQ
+165 LQEATQRAQ
-180 RELFWQTLLL
+180 RNLFWESLLL
-190 VPMTLAVV
+190 IPLTLAVV

-211 IDRAIGELG
+211 IDRAISELG
-220 RGTFSRPISIS
+220 RGTFSRPTAIR

-238 LATQLEWLRGR
+238 LAAQLEWLRGR
-249 LLELA
+249 LLDLA

-289 LKSAQREVMAI
+289 LQSGQREVTAI

-353 RVRLDVQVEDLTPWA
+353 RVRLDVQVEDLTALA
-368 DRSKVRL
+368 DRGKIRL

-389 RGGNIAISAR
+389 RGGTISIHAR
-399 AEREQLIMEVEDSGP
+399 AEREQLVLDVMDSGP
-414 GVPANERSRIFEAFY
+414 GIPADERNRIFEAFY
-429 QGKSPQGG
+429 QGKTPQGG

-454 AHGGHIE
+454 AHAGSIE
-461 ILESKL
+461 ILEAKS
-467 GGAQFRVRLPVRQ
+467 GGAHFRVRLPMRQ
-480 PQPASREKAHA
+480 AVPVSREKAHA

>member
-1 MRAMRLPRPK
+1 
-11 SLSGLMLIGF
+11 MLIGF

-37 QMNRLSNRS
+37 QMNRLSIRS
-46 EQLVIHGMQGTRNN
+46 QQLVAHGMQGTRNN
-60 QSMFEEIGA
+60 QRMFEEIGA
-69 LERAARL
+69 MERTARL
-76 YQIIGKSELRDVYTR
+76 YQIIGNADLLDAYVR
-91 NHDRLAATINELL
+91 NNSRLITAIHDLQ
-104 TLPLDPET
+104 TLPLDEASQQGARDIEG
-112 QADARALIAEADRLS
+112 QANKLLADLKS
-127 TELGTAPPNSARMA
+127 APPNSPRMA
-141 EIINSFPHLSE
+141 AVINSFPQLSD
-152 MASAVSNRISAHI
+152 AALKLSDQI
-165 DFELTSLQQAAERAQ
+165 SLQIDRETSSLELATQRAQ
-180 RELFWQTLLL
+180 QNLAWQTLLL

-198 GVFTYLFGRPIRA
+198 GLFTYLFGRPIRA
-211 IDRAIGELG
+211 IDRAISELG
-220 RGTFSRPISIS
+220 RGTFSRPIAIR

-249 LLELA
+249 LLDLA

-289 LKSAQREVMAI
+289 LQSAQREVTGI
-300 LRENGMKLQRL
+300 LRENSMKLQRL

-323 KSVGLEI
+323 KSVGMEI

-353 RVRLDVQVEDLTPWA
+353 RVRLDVQVEDLTPIA

-389 RGGNIAISAR
+389 RGGTISIHAR
-399 AEREQLIMEVEDSGP
+399 SQRDQLVLDVMDSGP
-414 GVPANERSRIFEAFY
+414 GIPPEERDRIFEAFY
-429 QGKSPQGG
+429 QGKTPQGG

-454 AHGGHIE
+454 AHGGSIE
-461 ILESKL
+461 ILEAKV
-467 GGAQFRVRLPVRQ
+467 GGAHFRVRLPLRQ
-480 PQPASREKAHA
+480 TAATLRDKAHA

>member
-1 MRAMRLPRPK
+1 
-11 SLSGLMLIGF
+11 MLIGF

-37 QMNRLSNRS
+37 QMNRLSVRS
-46 EQLVIHGMQGTRNN
+46 QQLVVHGMQGTRNN
-60 QSMFEEIGA
+60 QRMFEEIGG
-69 LERAARL
+69 LERQARL
-76 YQIIGKSELRDVYTR
+76 YQVIGDAKLLDVYAS
-91 NHDRLAATINELL
+91 HQARLVTAIQELL
-104 TLPLDPET
+104 TLPLDEAS
-112 QADARALIAEADRLS
+112 QQGVRAVESKANQLLQDLRRAA
-127 TELGTAPPNSARMA
+127 PNSTHMA
-141 EIINSFPHLSE
+141 ELIGSFPQLSDA
-152 MASAVSNRISAHI
+152 ASNVSDQI
-165 DFELTSLQQAAERAQ
+165 SLQIDRETASLELATQHAQ
-180 RELFWQTLLL
+180 QNLVRQTLLL
-190 VPMTLAVV
+190 VPITLAVV
-198 GVFTYLFGRPIRA
+198 GMFTFLFARPIRA
-211 IDRAIGELG
+211 IDRAISELG
-220 RGTFSRPISIS
+220 RGSFSRPISIR

-249 LLELA
+249 LLDLA

-289 LKSAQREVMAI
+289 LQSGQREVTAI

-336 PLVKSVLE
+336 PLIKSVLE

-353 RVRLDVQVEDLTPWA
+353 RVRLDVQVEDLTPVA

-375 ILDNLLSNAIKFTP
+375 ILDNLLSNAVKFTP
-389 RGGNIAISAR
+389 RGGTISLHAR
-399 AEREQLIMEVEDSGP
+399 AEREQLLLDVMDSGP
-414 GVPANERSRIFEAFY
+414 GIPADERNRIFEAFY
-429 QGKSPQGG
+429 QGKTPQGG

-454 AHGGHIE
+454 AHGGSIE
-461 ILESKL
+461 LLESKS
-467 GGAQFRVRLPVRQ
+467 GGAHFRVRLPLRPVV
-480 PQPASREKAHA
+480 PATREKAHA

>member
-1 MRAMRLPRPK
+1 
-11 SLSGLMLIGF
+11 MLIGF

-37 QMNRLSNRS
+37 QMNRLSNSS
-46 EQLVIHGMQGTRNN
+46 EQLVVRGMQGSGDN
-60 QSMFEEIGA
+60 QRMFVEIAA
-69 LERAARL
+69 LERTARL
-76 YQIIGKSELRDVYTR
+76 YQILPNSDLLEVYAR
-91 NHDRLAATINELL
+91 NHDRLENTLNELL
-104 TLPLDPET
+104 TLPLSV
-112 QADARALIAEADRLS
+112 QAQTDIRALKTEAERRAA
-127 TELGTAPPNSARMA
+127 ELRAAPANSARMA
-141 EIINSFPHLSE
+141 ELVNSYTQMSDL
-152 MASAVSNRISAHI
+152 ASKISNHVSGQI
-165 DFELTSLQQAAERAQ
+165 DHELTALQEATQLAQ
-180 RELFWQTLLL
+180 QNLFWQTLLL

-211 IDRAIGELG
+211 IDRSINELG
-220 RGTFSRPISIS
+220 RGTFSRPIAIR

-238 LATQLEWLRGR
+238 LAAQLEWLRVR

-289 LKSAQREVMAI
+289 LQSAQREVTAI

-323 KSVGLEI
+323 KSVGLEV

-336 PLVKSVLE
+336 PLIKSVLE

-353 RVRLDVQVEDLTPWA
+353 RVRLDVQVEDLTPLA
-368 DRSKVRL
+368 DRAKVRL

-389 RGGNIAISAR
+389 RGGNISILAR
-399 AEREQLIMEVEDSGP
+399 REREQLVIDVIDSGP
-414 GVPANERSRIFEAFY
+414 GIPPEERNRIFEAFY
-429 QGKSPQGG
+429 QGKTPQGG

-454 AHGGHIE
+454 AHGGSIE
-461 ILESKL
+461 ILEAAA
-467 GGAQFRVRLPVRQ
+467 GGAHFRVRLPLRHAA
-480 PQPASREKAHA
+480 PASREKAHA

>member
-1 MRAMRLPRPK
+1 
-11 SLSGLMLIGF
+11 MLIGF

-37 QMNRLSNRS
+37 QMNHLSSRS
-46 EQLVIHGMQGTRNN
+46 EQLVVQGVRGTRHN
-60 QSMFEEIGA
+60 QRMFEEIGA
-69 LERAARL
+69 LERTARL
-76 YQIIGKSELRDVYTR
+76 YQIIGSSDLLDVYAR
-91 NHDRLAATINELL
+91 NQQRLVTTLDELL
-104 TLPLDPET
+104 LLPLDAES
-112 QADARALIAEADRLS
+112 RKEALAIQVEAERLQK
-127 TELGTAPPNSARMA
+127 ELKLSAPNSTRMSNL
-141 EIINSFPHLSE
+141 INAFPAVSD
-152 MASAVSNRISAHI
+152 MASQLSNRVSAQI
-165 DFELTSLQQAAERAQ
+165 DSELNSLQEATQLAQ
-180 RELFWQTLLL
+180 RNLFWQTLAL
-190 VPMTLAVV
+190 VPLTLAVV

-211 IDRAIGELG
+211 IDRAISELG
-220 RGTFSRPISIS
+220 RGTFSRPIAIR

-238 LATQLEWLRGR
+238 LAAQLEWLRGR

-289 LKSAQREVMAI
+289 LQSGQREVTAI

-323 KSVGLEI
+323 KSVGLDI

-353 RVRLDVQVEDLTPWA
+353 RVRLDVHVEDLTPTA
-368 DRSKVRL
+368 DRAKVRL

-389 RGGNIAISAR
+389 RGGTISIHAR
-399 AEREQLIMEVEDSGP
+399 GERDQLVLDVMDSGP
-414 GVPANERSRIFEAFY
+414 GIPLEERNRIFEAFY
-429 QGKSPQGG
+429 QGKAPQGG

-454 AHGGHIE
+454 AHGGSIE
-461 ILESKL
+461 IFEAKT
-467 GGAQFRVRLPVRQ
+467 GGAHFRVRLPLRQ
-480 PQPASREKAHA
+480 AVPVIPREKAHA